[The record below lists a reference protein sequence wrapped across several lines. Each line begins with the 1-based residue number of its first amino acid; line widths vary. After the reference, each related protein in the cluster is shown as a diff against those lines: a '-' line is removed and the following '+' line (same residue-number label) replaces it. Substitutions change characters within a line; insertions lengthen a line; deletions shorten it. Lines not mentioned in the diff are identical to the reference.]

1 MKLTAKQR
9 KFCDEYIKSGNAT
22 EAYFKAGY
30 QIKSNEAARANASR
44 LLTRANI
51 KEYIETRLKQLESK
65 KLAGAREVLKY
76 LTSVMRGEQTESVA
90 TAKGIYDNVP
100 VSAKDR
106 ISAAKELLKR
116 YPTDPL
122 TKAQLRKA
130 NADARV
136 AEARANVAERLGS
149 EGDDKLNE
157 LMDKLIKASEKSK
170 EETWYNYYEN
180 KKSPSGAGD
189 TLELGNHRKAWSHE

>member
-44 LLTRANI
+44 MLTKANI

-65 KLAGAREVLKY
+65 KLAGAREVLEY

-136 AEARANVAERLGS
+136 AEARAKSMEDNGADVELLL
-149 EGDDKLNE
+149 DK
-157 LMDKLIKASEKSK
+157 MM
-170 EETWYNYYEN
+170 
-180 KKSPSGAGD
+180 D
-189 TLELGNHRKAWSHE
+189 TLAKEDLKHGSK

>member
-44 LLTRANI
+44 MLTKANI
-51 KEYIETRLKQLESK
+51 KEYVETRLKQLESEK
-65 KLAGAREVLKY
+65 IAGAREVLEY
-76 LTSVMRGEQTESVA
+76 LSSVMRGEQTESVA
-90 TAKGIYDNVP
+90 TARGVFPDVP

-116 YPTDPL
+116 YPTTDPMEKQKLKKL
-122 TKAQLRKA
+122 T
-130 NADARV
+130 ADARIS
-136 AEARANVAERLGS
+136 EARANVAERLGS
-149 EGDDKLNE
+149 EGDDKLDE
-157 LMDKLIKASEKSK
+157 LIDKLIKESD
-170 EETWYNYYEN
+170 
-180 KKSPSGAGD
+180 KK
-189 TLELGNHRKAWSHE
+189 

>member
-44 LLTRANI
+44 MLTKANI

-65 KLAGAREVLKY
+65 KLAGAREVLEY

-90 TAKGIYDNVP
+90 TARGVYDNVP

-116 YPTDPL
+116 YPTTDPMEKQKLKKL
-122 TKAQLRKA
+122 T
-130 NADARV
+130 ADARIS
-136 AEARANVAERLGS
+136 EARAKAMEDNGADVELLL
-149 EGDDKLNE
+149 DK
-157 LMDKLIKASEKSK
+157 MM
-170 EETWYNYYEN
+170 
-180 KKSPSGAGD
+180 D
-189 TLELGNHRKAWSHE
+189 TLAKEDLKHGSK

>member
-44 LLTRANI
+44 MLTKANI

-65 KLAGAREVLKY
+65 KLAGAREVLEY

-130 NADARV
+130 NADARIS
-136 AEARANVAERLGS
+136 EARAKVAERLGS
-149 EGDDKLNE
+149 EGDDKLDE
-157 LMDKLIKASEKSK
+157 LMDKLIKERD
-170 EETWYNYYEN
+170 
-180 KKSPSGAGD
+180 KK
-189 TLELGNHRKAWSHE
+189 

>member
-44 LLTRANI
+44 MLTKANI

-65 KLAGAREVLKY
+65 KLAGAREVLEY

-116 YPTDPL
+116 YPTTDPMEKQKL
-122 TKAQLRKA
+122 KKLA
-130 NADARV
+130 ADARIS
-136 AEARANVAERLGS
+136 EARANVAERLGN
-149 EGDDKLNE
+149 EGDDKLDE
-157 LMDKLIKASEKSK
+157 LMDKLISASD
-170 EETWYNYYEN
+170 
-180 KKSPSGAGD
+180 KK
-189 TLELGNHRKAWSHE
+189 